1 MNKIQ
6 TAEEILD
13 KYVSIDKEGNKRR
26 IFNDE
31 PIPAMIEFA
40 KLHVEA
46 ALKKASEIA
55 AANTVWGGRNKE
67 LILNAYPE
75 ENIK

>member
-1 MNKIQ
+1 METKVIP

-40 KLHVEA
+40 KLHA
-46 ALKKASEIA
+46 NKIRDLQKAKYAVGETGYIKNEEWEELLNEI
-55 AANTVWGGRNKE
+55 K
-67 LILNAYPE
+67 
-75 ENIK
+75 

>member
-1 MNKIQ
+1 METKVIP

-40 KLHVEA
+40 KLHA
-46 ALKKASEIA
+46 KAKYAVGETGYIKNEEWEELLNEI
-55 AANTVWGGRNKE
+55 K
-67 LILNAYPE
+67 
-75 ENIK
+75 